1 MRAQKLTGSQL
12 NLAHGTEKQ
21 KSNEKKLKTET
32 RFAQKKRYRSK
43 CFVDSVEF

>member
-21 KSNEKKLKTET
+21 KSNEKKTKNRNQICSEET
-32 RFAQKKRYRSK
+32 VPVKML
-43 CFVDSVEF
+43 C